1 MALLVTLAAGPAL
14 ADPDAV
20 VLDYGD
26 NGRIDDTHSPADLRA
41 ALAMWQSS
49 QSPQYGAFAQAVTEA
64 LDARLLGVTPDDGPT
79 ATGTEQQA
87 AGAVVGELPA
97 PPAASP
103 DDSVPGAVVV
113 LAGLAGLLLLGGL
126 AAAVHRRLR

>member
-1 MALLVTLAAGPAL
+1 VALLVTLAAGPAL

-64 LDARLLGVTPDDGPT
+64 LDARLLGVTPDDGPV
-79 ATGTEQQA
+79 TGPEQQA

>member
-1 MALLVTLAAGPAL
+1 VLAVALLVTLAAGPAM

-26 NGRIDDTHSPADLRA
+26 NGRIDDTHSPSDLRA
-41 ALAMWQSS
+41 ALAMWRAS
-49 QSPQYGAFAQAVTEA
+49 QSPQYGAFAEAVTEA
-64 LDARLLGVTPDDGPT
+64 LDARLLGVTPDGGP
-79 ATGTEQQA
+79 AVTEQQA
-87 AGAVVGELPA
+87 AGAVGELPE

-103 DDSVPGAVVV
+103 DDSVPGAVIA
-113 LAGLAGLLLLGGL
+113 LAGLAGLLLLCGL